1 MKKIMSF
8 VLISALAFSMLV
20 GCGAKEDAGK
30 TNTGTENTES
40 LQASEE
46 EKELEKITF
55 VLDWTP
61 NTNHTG
67 LYVAQKLGYFE
78 EAGLE
83 VEIVQPPEDGAVVL
97 VASGKAQFGVSFQD
111 SLAPALI
118 EGDAIPVTAV
128 ASVIQHNTSGII
140 SRAGEGMDRPKG
152 MAGHSYA
159 TWNGAIELATIE
171 KVVEADGGDYS
182 KVELI
187 PSTVT
192 DEVSALKTNSVDSIW
207 IFYAWAGVKTELEG
221 LETDYF
227 AFADIDPVFD
237 YYTPVIISGNKFL
250 EENPET
256 AKAFLSALSK
266 GYEFAIENP
275 EEAAEIL
282 CDAAPEL
289 DKELVVASQKYLADQ
304 YRADAPYWGFIDA
317 DRWNNFYKWVNDNK
331 LVEGNVMLN
340 SGFTNEYLPQYEEP
354 MPVLEVK
361 GVSKSFDGEEIIR
374 DITMELKEG
383 ELVSLLGVSGGGKTT
398 LFNLI
403 AGLSMP
409 DQGTIFLEGENIT
422 GKPGNVSYML
432 QKDLLLP
439 YRTIV
444 DNVALPLT
452 IRGMK
457 KSEAREK
464 AAGYFE
470 EFGLKG
476 AEKKYPTEV
485 SGGMK
490 QRAALLRTYL
500 FSEKVALL
508 DEPFSA
514 LDMLTKASVHEWYL
528 DVMEKI
534 KLSTLFI
541 THDID
546 EAILLSDRIYLL
558 TGKPG
563 TLTKE
568 IVIKEPKPRKKGFNL
583 SENFLQYK
591 REIISHLEG

>member
-317 DRWNNFYKWVNDNK
+317 DRWNNFYKWVNENK

-340 SGFTNEYLPQYEEP
+340 SGFTNEYLPQ
-354 MPVLEVK
+354 
-361 GVSKSFDGEEIIR
+361 
-374 DITMELKEG
+374 
-383 ELVSLLGVSGGGKTT
+383 
-398 LFNLI
+398 
-403 AGLSMP
+403 
-409 DQGTIFLEGENIT
+409 
-422 GKPGNVSYML
+422 
-432 QKDLLLP
+432 
-439 YRTIV
+439 
-444 DNVALPLT
+444 
-452 IRGMK
+452 
-457 KSEAREK
+457 
-464 AAGYFE
+464 
-470 EFGLKG
+470 
-476 AEKKYPTEV
+476 
-485 SGGMK
+485 
-490 QRAALLRTYL
+490 
-500 FSEKVALL
+500 
-508 DEPFSA
+508 
-514 LDMLTKASVHEWYL
+514 
-528 DVMEKI
+528 
-534 KLSTLFI
+534 
-541 THDID
+541 
-546 EAILLSDRIYLL
+546 
-558 TGKPG
+558 
-563 TLTKE
+563 
-568 IVIKEPKPRKKGFNL
+568 
-583 SENFLQYK
+583 
-591 REIISHLEG
+591 